1 MARLGPVAAPF
12 LWGAVSFMAKEE
24 STTSLR
30 WPLDETWE
38 AAPPSRIRRVVRKLL
53 AISPQETSFARRQFR
68 CDSEEVRLRL
78 EGVAGCFVRG
88 YHLALET
95 DPPDLD
101 ARLGRE
107 EPETQGFSFEGA
119 ALGLTVLDALT
130 GWLPGRRADRLHR
143 LLQGAGDAHAYIVH
157 VGAGWALARLPLSPA
172 SLRHRLDP
180 LLGWL
185 TLDGY
190 GFHEGFFHGPRSVER
205 QEVPARLAGY
215 ERRGFDQGLGRS
227 LWFVEGAGVARI
239 ARRIAAFPAE
249 RRPDLWSGVGLA
261 CGYAGGRDRAAVLEL
276 RLAAGEHTPEL
287 AQGAAFAAEARE
299 RAGNPA
305 LHTELACQVLCGVS
319 AERAA
324 ATAREAGQDLPPD
337 GGVPAFEVWRR
348 RIQEHFPKRG
358 TRS

>member
-1 MARLGPVAAPF
+1 M
-12 LWGAVSFMAKEE
+12 SKKE

-30 WPLDETWE
+30 WPLDQTWVETP
-38 AAPPSRIRRVVRKLL
+38 PPSLIRRTVRKLL
-53 AISPQETSFARRQFR
+53 AISPRETSFARRKFR

-101 ARLGRE
+101 VRLARE
-107 EPETQGFSFEGA
+107 EPESQGFAFEGA
-119 ALGLTVLDALT
+119 ALGLTVLDVLT
-130 GWLPGRRADRLHR
+130 GWLTGRRGGRLHR
-143 LLQGAGDAHAYIVH
+143 FLQGAGDAHAYIVH

-172 SLRHRLDP
+172 SLLRRLDP

-185 TLDGY
+185 ALDGY
-190 GFHEGFFHGPRSVER
+190 GFHEGFFHWPQSVER
-205 QEVPARLAGY
+205 QEVPARLSGY
-215 ERRGFDQGLGRS
+215 ERRAFDQGLGRS
-227 LWFVEGAGVARI
+227 LWFVEGTGVARI

-261 CGYAGGRDRAAVLEL
+261 CGYAGGRDRSAVMEL
-276 RLAAGEHTPEL
+276 RLASGEHAPEL

-299 RAGNPA
+299 RAGIPVA
-305 LHTELACQVLCGVS
+305 HTELASQALCGMS

-324 ATAREAGQDLPPD
+324 AITREAGQDLPPD
-337 GGVPAFEVWRR
+337 GEAPAFEVWRR
-348 RIQEHFPKRG
+348 RIQARFQKRG

>member
-1 MARLGPVAAPF
+1 MARLGLFVAP
-12 LWGAVSFMAKEE
+12 LVVGALSSMSKEE

-30 WPLDETWE
+30 WPLDQTWE
-38 AAPPSRIRRVVRKLL
+38 EAPPSLVRRMVRKLL
-53 AISPQETSFARRQFR
+53 AISPQETSFIRRRFR
-68 CDSEEVRLRL
+68 WDSEEVRLRL
-78 EGVAGCFVRG
+78 EGVAACFVRG
-88 YHLALET
+88 YHAALES

-101 ARLGRE
+101 VRLARE
-107 EPETQGFSFEGA
+107 EPAMQGFAFEGA
-119 ALGLTVLDALT
+119 ALGLTILDVFT
-130 GWLPGRRADRLHR
+130 GWRGRRLHR
-143 LLQGAGDAHAYIVH
+143 FLHGAGDAHAYIVH
-157 VGAGWALARLPLSPA
+157 VGAGWVLARLPLSPS
-172 SLRHRLDP
+172 SLLRRLDP

-185 TLDGY
+185 ALDGY
-190 GFHEGFFHGPRSVER
+190 GFHEGFFHGPKSVER

-215 ERRGFDQGLGRS
+215 ERRVFDQGLGRS

-276 RLAAGEHTPEL
+276 RLASGEHAPEL

-299 RAGNPA
+299 RAGIPA
-305 LHTELACQVLCGVS
+305 AHTELACQILCGVS

-324 ATAREAGQDLPPD
+324 AIAREAGQDLPPD

-348 RIQEHFPKRG
+348 RIQERFQKRG
-358 TRS
+358 TR